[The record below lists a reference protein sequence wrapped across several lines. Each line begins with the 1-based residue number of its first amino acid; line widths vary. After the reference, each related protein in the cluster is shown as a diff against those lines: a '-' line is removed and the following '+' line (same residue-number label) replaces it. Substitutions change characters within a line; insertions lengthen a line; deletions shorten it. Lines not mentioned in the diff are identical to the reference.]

1 MKLPGISSMRRLSA
15 ARIFGIALVVVGVIL
30 LLLAYDAQTGIDD
43 IVKTNDP
50 ALQTRLSALENERN
64 AYVVASIGTLFIG
77 LFAIAI
83 LSEPSLPKTI
93 SNSEMVSVAQMAGQT
108 LAGLSLKGNATYLP
122 AKHGLNREKV
132 FVPASGSS
140 ADLPVALSEDLT
152 MSPGKD
158 GSMPGII
165 VEPFGLV
172 LLDEIERELGTSLKG
187 AGLETAEGSLQMLK
201 HGLGMMRDFHF
212 KEREGKSVLRVEY
225 SGLLEACRTVRK
237 ERPDTCRQL
246 QCVGCACL
254 LSAAARATDKRV
266 DVESVD
272 NSSDTVEFTLK
283 LGDW

>member
-1 MKLPGISSMRRLSA
+1 MRRLST
-15 ARIFGIALVVVGVIL
+15 ARIFGIALVAVGVIL

-64 AYVVASIGTLFIG
+64 AYVVTSIGTLFIG

-83 LSEPSLPKTI
+83 LSEPSLPKII
-93 SNSEMVSVAQMAGQT
+93 SNSEMVSVAQMANQT

-140 ADLPVALSEDLT
+140 ADLPMALSDDLT

-172 LLDEIERELGTSLKG
+172 LLDDIERELGTSLKG

-272 NSSDTVEFTLK
+272 NSKDMVEFTLK